1 MKKAIIFMN
10 GDAADCSDIRKY
22 IDKQTLL
29 IGCDGG
35 ARHILAL
42 GLTPHV
48 VVGDFDSISPKV
60 LKSLERKRVELIRHP
75 EDKSHTDS
83 ELCILL
89 AKERGIRTIIL
100 TGVRG
105 THTDHMV
112 GNLFLLT
119 KKEFA
124 SLSMKIVESSEE
136 IFVVRKRV
144 RIEGKKGDLVSLLP
158 MGHDACGVTTKGLL
172 YSLRGETLFSGSTR
186 SLRNRMTGQHAEIT
200 MRTGPLLVV
209 HRFA

>member
-10 GDAADCSDIRKY
+10 GDAADCSAIRKH
-22 IDKQTLL
+22 IDKETLL

-48 VVGDFDSISPKV
+48 VVGDFDSISPKI
-60 LKSLERKRVELIRHP
+60 LKTLERKGVELIRHP

-112 GNLFLLT
+112 GNLFLIAQ
-119 KKEFA
+119 KEFA
-124 SLSMKIVESSEE
+124 SLPMKIVEGKEE
-136 IFVVRKRV
+136 IFVVRKHV

-158 MGHDACGVTTKGLL
+158 MGHDARDVTTKGLL
-172 YSLRGETLFSGSTR
+172 YSLLGETLFSGSTR
-186 SLRNRMTGQHAEIT
+186 SLRNRMTGKRAEINV
-200 MRTGPLLVV
+200 RSGAVLIV
-209 HRFA
+209 HRLA

>member
-1 MKKAIIFMN
+1 MN
-10 GDAADCSDIRKY
+10 GDAADCLGIRKY
-22 IDKQTLL
+22 IDKEALL

-35 ARHILAL
+35 ARHIRAL

-48 VVGDFDSISPKV
+48 VVGDFDSISPRV
-60 LKSLERKRVELIRHP
+60 LKSLEHQGVELIRHP

-89 AKERGIRTIIL
+89 AKERGYRRIIL

-112 GNLFLLT
+112 GNLFLLA

-124 SLSMKIVESSEE
+124 SLSMKIVEGKEE
-136 IFVVRKRV
+136 IFVVRKHV

-158 MGHDACGVTTKGLL
+158 LGHDVRGVTTKGLV

-186 SLRNRMTGQHAEIT
+186 SLRNRMTGQRAEINV
-200 MRTGPLLVV
+200 RTGALLVV